1 MQKLTLGLLIQG
13 SAIWV
18 TFIPN
23 AAQAIEETPSNLIN
37 LELNPNL
44 LNTVQEALPE
54 RQAVDQGF
62 LNPSY
67 DPNLLLSFDSQIS
80 ITFVDE
86 GAGYKNSLGY
96 FNYAQG
102 AFDNLSFGD
111 IDLNNSGRISINEL
125 GALDGVNTGLVFPNA
140 SKVGAGGNLLA
151 GDTTVLGGGSITQS
165 GADYLMQDGDIF
177 QAGTSMGFLVM
188 ANAWTG
194 SEVQG
199 WDGAAGDP
207 ATYYSLD
214 FLNPENLS
222 TATLD
227 TASSNSRHTAMMFAD
242 TGKNEIIMG
251 FEDLDRRYGSDDD
264 FNDAVFIVRSDP
276 ATSLQE
282 TNIEIYSAPA
292 PTLGTGLAGLFAVI
306 ATSLFGWRRKNN
318 TP

>member
-1 MQKLTLGLLIQG
+1 MKKLTLGLLIQG

-18 TFIPN
+18 AVIPGT
-23 AAQAIEETPSNLIN
+23 AQALDELPSNLVN
-37 LELNPNL
+37 LELSPNL

-67 DPNLLLSFDSQIS
+67 DLNLLLSFDSQIS
-80 ITFVDE
+80 ISFIDE
-86 GAGYKNSLGY
+86 GAGYRNSLGY
-96 FNYAQG
+96 FNYSQG
-102 AFDNLSFGD
+102 SFDNLSFGD
-111 IDLNNSGRISINEL
+111 IDINNSGRISINEL
-125 GALDGVNTGLVFPNA
+125 GALDGVSTGLVFPNA
-140 SKVGAGGNLLA
+140 SKVGAGGSLLA
-151 GDTTVLGGGSITQS
+151 GDTTVLGGGSIAQS
-165 GADYLMQDGDIF
+165 GTDYLMQDGDVF
-177 QAGTSMGFLVM
+177 EAGTSMGFLVM

-276 ATSLQE
+276 ATALQD

-292 PTLGTGLAGLFAVI
+292 PTIGTGLAGFLAVI
-306 ATSLFGWRRKNN
+306 ATGIFGRLRRQN
-318 TP
+318 TA